1 MEERLKNMKRYEIVS
16 PIMMCETPRIREY
29 FINSETIDKLNEL
42 AEKEED
48 LSKETEEGKKTQ
60 EELKEEQEE
69 INKEFDKIKEDMK
82 ELGEKNEELQNPT
95 FSKSSKPKVNPNF
108 TKIKQLIQKNKTEQA
123 IDIMLET
130 WSDDEAIPVLSARF
144 HGVKRENRIGILS
157 HSQYQLAS
165 NQINHS
171 LLSILQ
177 DIENETL

>member
-1 MEERLKNMKRYEIVS
+1 MIAFLNEQLAKVEAEIEQFIINRGRASIETVGSYEIMIERKKEERLKLLTEI
-16 PIMMCETPRIREY
+16 
-29 FINSETIDKLNEL
+29 
-42 AEKEED
+42 
-48 LSKETEEGKKTQ
+48 
-60 EELKEEQEE
+60 
-69 INKEFDKIKEDMK
+69 
-82 ELGEKNEELQNPT
+82 EELQNPT